1 MQVYIGNG
9 EIARIPEILLQAKPT
24 KGKVLVLTDFGVS
37 ATGVP
42 KRISEL
48 VSSQGFSVDLIDTVP
63 REPYSGEV
71 DLLASEARNKGFE
84 YIIGIGG
91 GSVLDTAKLLSILL
105 VKQSET
111 VESLLEKG
119 IPGGGLPTIMV
130 PTTAGTGSEATPIAI
145 VALKEKKLK
154 VGIVSAFIVPK
165 SVILDPSCTVG
176 LPQEWTAC
184 TGVDALCHLLECYI
198 SKRANPYSDLLALEG
213 MRLIFSSLQRAFE
226 NGADLDARADM
237 LLAAFYGGRCIAS
250 SSTTAVH
257 ALSYP
262 LGGMYRIP
270 HGVANAMLLTPVME
284 FNRDAVVEKLK
295 QAVSR
300 IGMSPILRESD
311 PSVDFVYSIRKLV
324 EYLKIPTSLR
334 DFGISKKD
342 IPSLTDRALQVT
354 RLLSNNPKP
363 MSREDVEAI
372 YERVL

>member
-1 MQVYIGNG
+1 MVSFSISSPMQVYIGKG
-9 EIARIPEILLQAKPT
+9 EIARIPEILIQAKPT

-48 VSSQGFSVDLIDTVP
+48 VSSQGFSVDLIDSVP

-262 LGGMYRIP
+262 MIGKVIPERKRCGGY
-270 HGVANAMLLTPVME
+270 A
-284 FNRDAVVEKLK
+284 
-295 QAVSR
+295 
-300 IGMSPILRESD
+300 
-311 PSVDFVYSIRKLV
+311 
-324 EYLKIPTSLR
+324 
-334 DFGISKKD
+334 KK
-342 IPSLTDRALQVT
+342 
-354 RLLSNNPKP
+354 N
-363 MSREDVEAI
+363 
-372 YERVL
+372 